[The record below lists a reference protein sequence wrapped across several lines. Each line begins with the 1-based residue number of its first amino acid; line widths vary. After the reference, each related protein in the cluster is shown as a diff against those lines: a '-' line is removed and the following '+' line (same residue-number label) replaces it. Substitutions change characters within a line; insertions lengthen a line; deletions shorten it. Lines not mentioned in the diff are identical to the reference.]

1 MLQKIIELFQ
11 LKPEKGNGHFY
22 DIKLCILAL
31 LINIY
36 QNELCLERKL
46 QNIMKHIVYALHLP

>member
-1 MLQKIIELFQ
+1 MLQKINEMFQ

-31 LINIY
+31 LVNIY
-36 QNELCLERKL
+36 QNEIRLERKL
-46 QNIMKHIVYALHLP
+46 